1 MESYKKKIVFS
12 ERYIFIYIIVF
23 LVAIVL
29 ISTLFYLQIIKG
41 EEYRTQSNNRLLREN
56 IVQAPRGDILD
67 RNNNVLVT
75 NKMGFSLMLY
85 KINISTE
92 KLNESLLKI
101 TNILIKNGDKYVNT
115 LPIGFDEDGNLI
127 FTNSEENQ
135 VIWKENYK
143 YDIEDTAYD
152 VIMSLK
158 EKYKIQNEDLQEV
171 RIIAGQRFDIEKT
184 GYGAFYPYQISS
196 NISRQTIN
204 EIEEQNDSFPGI
216 NISTIP
222 LRMYTMGSLAAHILG
237 YTGSVSSD
245 DLKNNSNYSRND
257 IIGRSGIEYVF
268 EKYLKGTN
276 GIKKVEM
283 DFNGKINEEYEVD
296 PSIKGNDVILTI
308 DGNLQKVAEEKLKAN
323 IEKISSGGFKYKYE
337 DANAGSVI
345 VMDVNTGEILAMASY
360 PNYDPSLFIGGIST
374 KEWNA
379 LINNGAKPLYDR
391 TIQASYA
398 PGSTF
403 KMVSAVAALES
414 NSIGI
419 YDEIEDLGIYN
430 KGHRPQC
437 WYYTDY
443 GLTHKFVNVSKAIKT
458 SCNYYFYEVG
468 YRMGIDT
475 ISKYASYFGL
485 GAKTGIELPGEISG
499 VLASREYAN
508 NKGNEWYV
516 ADTLSAVIGQSYNSF
531 TPIQIATY
539 ISILSNGGYKIKP
552 TIVKDVVTPDG
563 LSFNKEEIKVDIN
576 NLLGIEAKN
585 VEQLVFSQQNVNAV
599 LQGMKDVTD
608 ETGGTAYGVFKSLS
622 VTVGG
627 KTGTAE
633 ASSGSNNGIFVGF
646 APYEK
651 PEIAV
656 VVIVEHGG
664 HGSYA
669 AEVVRDIMKEYFG
682 EKSDNLTDNKTIDTL
697 SPGLD

>member
-12 ERYIFIYIIVF
+12 ERYIFLYIIVF

-56 IVQAPRGDILD
+56 VVQAPRGDILD
-67 RNNNVLVT
+67 RNNNVLVS

-115 LPIGFDEDGNLI
+115 LPIGFDENGNVI

-143 YDIEDTAYD
+143 YNSEDTAYD
-152 VIMSLK
+152 VLLKLK

-204 EIEEQNDSFPGI
+204 EIEEQNDNFPGI

-222 LRMYTMGSLAAHILG
+222 LRMYTMGSFAAHILG
-237 YTGSVSSD
+237 YTGSVSID
-245 DLKNNSNYSRND
+245 DLKNNSIYSRND

-308 DGNLQKVAEEKLKAN
+308 DGNLQKVAEEKLKDN

-360 PNYDPSLFIGGIST
+360 PTYDPSLFIGGIST
-374 KEWNA
+374 KEWNT

-403 KMVSAVAALES
+403 KMVSAIAALES

-437 WYYTDY
+437 WYYTSY
-443 GLTHKFVNVSKAIKT
+443 GLTHKLVNVSKAIKT

-475 ISKYASYFGL
+475 ISRYASYFGL
-485 GAKTGIELPGEISG
+485 GTKTGIELPGEISG
-499 VLASREYAN
+499 ILASREYAN
-508 NKGNEWYV
+508 SKGNEWYV

-552 TIVKDVVTPDG
+552 TIIKDVVTPDG
-563 LSFNKEEIKVDIN
+563 LSYNKEEIKADIN

-585 VEQLVFSQQNVNAV
+585 VEQLVFSQENVNAV
-599 LQGMKDVTD
+599 LQGMRDVTD

-682 EKSDNLTDNKTIDTL
+682 ERSDNLVDDKTIDTL

>member
-12 ERYIFIYIIVF
+12 ERYIFLYIIVF

-56 IVQAPRGDILD
+56 VVQAPRGDILD
-67 RNNNVLVT
+67 RNNNVLVS

-115 LPIGFDEDGNLI
+115 LPIGFDENGNVI

-143 YDIEDTAYD
+143 YNSEDTAYD
-152 VIMSLK
+152 VLLKLK

-204 EIEEQNDSFPGI
+204 EIEEQNDNFPGI

-222 LRMYTMGSLAAHILG
+222 LRMYTMGSFAAHILG
-237 YTGSVSSD
+237 YTGSVSID
-245 DLKNNSNYSRND
+245 DLKNNSIYSRND

-308 DGNLQKVAEEKLKAN
+308 DGNLQKVAEEKLKDN

-360 PNYDPSLFIGGIST
+360 PTYDPSLFIGGIST
-374 KEWNA
+374 KEWNT

-403 KMVSAVAALES
+403 KMVSAIAALES

-419 YDEIEDLGIYN
+419 YDEIEDLGIYD

-437 WYYTDY
+437 WYYTSY
-443 GLTHKFVNVSKAIKT
+443 GLTHKLVNVSKAIKT

-475 ISKYASYFGL
+475 ISRYASYFGL
-485 GAKTGIELPGEISG
+485 GTKTGIELPGEISG
-499 VLASREYAN
+499 ILASREYAN
-508 NKGNEWYV
+508 SKGNEWYV

-552 TIVKDVVTPDG
+552 TIIKDVVTPDG
-563 LSFNKEEIKVDIN
+563 LSYNKEEIKADIN

-585 VEQLVFSQQNVNAV
+585 VEQLVFSQENVNAV
-599 LQGMKDVTD
+599 LQGMRDVTD

-682 EKSDNLTDNKTIDTL
+682 ERSDNLVDDKTIDTL
-697 SPGLD
+697 SPALD

>member
-12 ERYIFIYIIVF
+12 ERYIFLYIIVF

-56 IVQAPRGDILD
+56 VVQAPRGDILD

-115 LPIGFDEDGNLI
+115 LPIGFDENGNVI

-143 YDIEDTAYD
+143 YNSEDTAYD
-152 VIMSLK
+152 VLLKLK

-204 EIEEQNDSFPGI
+204 EIEEQNDNFPGI

-222 LRMYTMGSLAAHILG
+222 LRMYTMGSFAAHILG
-237 YTGSVSSD
+237 YTGSVSID
-245 DLKNNSNYSRND
+245 DLKNNSIYSRND

-308 DGNLQKVAEEKLKAN
+308 DGNLQKVAEEKLKDN

-360 PNYDPSLFIGGIST
+360 PTYDPSLFIGGIST
-374 KEWNA
+374 KEWNT

-403 KMVSAVAALES
+403 KMVSAIAALES

-419 YDEIEDLGIYN
+419 YDEIEDLGIYD

-437 WYYTDY
+437 WYYTSY
-443 GLTHKFVNVSKAIKT
+443 GLTHKLVNVSKAIKT

-475 ISKYASYFGL
+475 ISRYASYFGL
-485 GAKTGIELPGEISG
+485 GTKTGIELPGEISG
-499 VLASREYAN
+499 ILASREYAN
-508 NKGNEWYV
+508 SKGNEWYV

-552 TIVKDVVTPDG
+552 TIIKDVVTPDG
-563 LSFNKEEIKVDIN
+563 LSYNKEEIKADIN

-585 VEQLVFSQQNVNAV
+585 VEQLVFSQENVNAV
-599 LQGMKDVTD
+599 LQGMRDVTD

-682 EKSDNLTDNKTIDTL
+682 ERSDNLVDDKTIDTL
-697 SPGLD
+697 SPALD